1 MVGDVPVL
9 VRVRMRTAKDD
20 GVGVNMEVRVCECA
34 REIWCVTVVVQVTV
48 RSSNAEISKALSLA
62 IG

>member
-1 MVGDVPVL
+1 
-9 VRVRMRTAKDD
+9 
-20 GVGVNMEVRVCECA
+20 MEVRVCECA